1 MSVGLFIARVD
12 PLLGFIASR
21 TTITS
26 KSAIDEALDSRDAI
40 YLVNSLFIELQPLIG
55 EQQAPEEDFTVPS
68 HQVEYNVIKDST

>member
-1 MSVGLFIARVD
+1 VSVGLFIARVD
-12 PLLGFIASR
+12 PLLGFIASK

-26 KSAIDEALDSRDAI
+26 KGAIDEALDSRDAI

-55 EQQAPEEDFTVPS
+55 EQRAPEEDFTVPS